1 MSKSIWNNI
10 PFNDLVREY
19 FARKPSEVDGVLN
32 TTTIY
37 YRNYLLKKLF
47 GRFTFSG
54 IPEGWDEDYMLEAL
68 FLNGYFTICDTEAG
82 VLPLKCGLT
91 GINVFEKP
99 TNVIVANPVL
109 GNFERT
115 IDVNCVVIQLQPN
128 YEGVFNMI
136 NRYSTLLAM
145 CDSSIAV
152 NLMNTKAAHVFGA
165 TNKAQAE
172 TFKKMYDE
180 ISCGKPAVF
189 MKDGLNEEN
198 FFTMPVKQYFIAND
212 VQLLKRKIVTEF
224 LTEIGI
230 NNTNTDK
237 RERLTDDEVNA
248 NNLEVSANIQCWI
261 DNVGWGIDKA
271 NTMFGLNLR
280 FIVRDFDGA
289 LEVIENESTELG

>member
-1 MSKSIWNNI
+1 MNKSIWNNV
-10 PFNDLVREY
+10 PFNDLVREF
-19 FARKPSEVDGVLN
+19 FARKPSDVDGVMN
-32 TTTIY
+32 TSTLY

-47 GRFTFSG
+47 GRFTFSN
-54 IPEGWDEDYMLEAL
+54 IPDGWDEDYMLEVL
-68 FLNGYFTICDTEAG
+68 FLNGFFTITDTEAG
-82 VLPLKCGLT
+82 ILPLKCGLT

-99 TNVIVANPVL
+99 TSVIVANPVL

-115 IDVNCVVIQLQPN
+115 IDVNCVVVQLQPN
-128 YEGVFNMI
+128 YEGVYNMI

-172 TFKKMYDE
+172 TFKKMYDD

-198 FFTMPVKQYFIAND
+198 FFTMPVKQYFIASD
-212 VQLLKRKIVTEF
+212 VQILKRKIVTEF

-230 NNTNTDK
+230 NNTNDDK

-271 NTMFGLNLR
+271 NKMFGLNLK
-280 FIVRDFDGA
+280 FVVRDFDGK
-289 LEVIENESTELG
+289 LEVNENESSELG

>member
-1 MSKSIWNNI
+1 MSKSIWHNV
-10 PFNDLVREY
+10 PLNDLVRDY
-19 FARKPSEVDGVLN
+19 FARKPSDVDGVLN
-32 TTTIY
+32 SSALY

-47 GRFTFSG
+47 GRFTFAG
-54 IPEGWDEDYMLEAL
+54 IPEGWDEDYMLEVL
-68 FLNGYFTICDTEAG
+68 FLNGYFCITDTEVG

-91 GINVFEKP
+91 GINIFEKP
-99 TNVIVANPVL
+99 TSVIVANPVL

-115 IDVNCVVIQLQPN
+115 IDVSAVVIQLQPN
-128 YEGVFNMI
+128 YEGVYNMI

-145 CDSSIAV
+145 CDSAIAV

-165 TNKAQAE
+165 ANKAQAE

-180 ISCGKPAVF
+180 ISCGNPAVF
-189 MKDGLNEEN
+189 IKDGLNEEN
-198 FFTMPVKQYFIAND
+198 FFTMPVKQYFIADD

-230 NNTNTDK
+230 NNTNSDK

-271 NTMFGLNLR
+271 NKMFDLNLR
-280 FIVRDFDGA
+280 FVVRDFDGK
-289 LEVIENESTELG
+289 LEVNENESSELG